1 MDTTSNILQTVYLI
15 GSAEDP
21 EKVTET
27 LRLAGYEISSPG
39 LFSLLSARVVC
50 FPGKNASKLAVK
62 VARLLGREVVDL
74 KALETANAKKAN
86 KGKEAILDFV
96 ARAIINRK
104 VVFERTDPRIE
115 EFLEITGEVG
125 VLWGSEPVEPTEDNP
140 MGFARDSFRRF
151 YIYKSERDG
160 YLLGVQGGDEE
171 YYKTSGEE
179 EIEPDRFFEIVRE
192 TQIEQYL
199 NFHTQFIN
207 VKN

>member
-1 MDTTSNILQTVYLI
+1 M
-15 GSAEDP
+15 
-21 EKVTET
+21 
-27 LRLAGYEISSPG
+27 R
-39 LFSLLSARVVC
+39 
-50 FPGKNASKLAVK
+50 
-62 VARLLGREVVDL
+62 
-74 KALETANAKKAN
+74 
-86 KGKEAILDFV
+86 KEAILDFV

-179 EIEPDRFFEIVRE
+179 EIEPDLLE
-192 TQIEQYL
+192 T
-199 NFHTQFIN
+199 
-207 VKN
+207 